1 MEKFLSIL
9 FLAIIVEGIVTYV
22 TTIYTQHRMH
32 WESVVA
38 CVIGIVV
45 SITYSIDL
53 FELVGMTSHVP
64 FVGMV
69 LTGILISR
77 GSNYMF
83 DLIGRFT
90 NAKTNLAD

>member
-22 TTIYTQHRMH
+22 TTIYTEHRLH
-32 WESVVA
+32 WQSIVA
-38 CVIGIVV
+38 CAFGVLV
-45 SITYSIDL
+45 SVTYAIDL
-53 FELVGMTSHVP
+53 FELVGMTSHIP

-83 DLIGRFT
+83 DLIGKLT
-90 NAKTNLAD
+90 NAKVSD